1 MTRRK
6 QLEETLA
13 AQRAR
18 RNRSRPLVAHH
29 KKGRGLI
36 SALMGIAILAASGT
50 AMYLAV
56 TLTTPKADARVTTST
71 SLNAPTG
78 FAIYPAVSMS
88 PAASDTSVFMQVCT
102 DIPNGRLHVRFTAG
116 EGSEVRGYLIED
128 ETVQVSRNSDG
139 GMIQDGQWLHIS
151 SPVAGWVN
159 ARYVCKQEK

>member
-1 MTRRK
+1 MTTRT

-18 RNRSRPLVAHH
+18 RSKSRPLAAHH

-36 SALMGIAILAASGT
+36 SALIVMAVLAASGV
-50 AMYLAV
+50 AMFFV
-56 TLTTPKADARVTTST
+56 VIVTTSKATIPALSSPLASSST
-71 SLNAPTG
+71 STSTTK
-78 FAIYPAVSMS
+78 V
-88 PAASDTSVFMQVCT
+88 AATSIFMQVCT

-116 EGSEVRGYLIED
+116 EGSEVRGYLIEG
-128 ETVQVSRNSDG
+128 ETVQASHNSDG
-139 GMIQDGQWLHIS
+139 EMIQDGQWLHIS

>member
-1 MTRRK
+1 MTTRT

-13 AQRAR
+13 AQRVR
-18 RNRSRPLVAHH
+18 RSRPLVAHH

-36 SALMGIAILAASGT
+36 SALMGIAVLAASGV

-56 TLTTPKADARVTTST
+56 TLSTPKVDAIATTSP
-71 SLNAPTG
+71 SVNAPTG

-88 PAASDTSVFMQVCT
+88 PTASDAAVIMQVCT

-116 EGSEVRGYLIED
+116 EGSEVRGYLIEG
-128 ETVQVSRNSDG
+128 ETVQSSHNSDG
-139 GMIQDGQWLHIS
+139 EMIRDGQWLRIS

>member
-1 MTRRK
+1 MTTRK

-18 RNRSRPLVAHH
+18 RSRSRPLVAHH
-29 KKGRGLI
+29 NKGRGLI
-36 SALMGIAILAASGT
+36 SALMGIAVLAASGA

-56 TLTTPKADARVTTST
+56 TLTTPKVDARATSST
-71 SLNAPTG
+71 SVNAPTG
-78 FAIYPAVSMS
+78 IAIYPAVSMS
-88 PAASDTSVFMQVCT
+88 PTATAAPVIMQVCT

-116 EGSEVRGYLIED
+116 EGSEVRGYLIEG